1 MTLLWLSR
9 QTRRLYKPPVCV
21 ISVVVYHI
29 TTSHAW
35 KHLWWEPDSLSTHY
49 SSVNAVWT
57 EWGVNKSMISDEDTP
72 ICLTLGVLWRCINA
86 PCKLFIYL
94 IKGNESDWTKEQVG
108 VTFPKK
114 KKNSAVICPYVTCS
128 CSHLPHRL
136 PLISSHIPP
145 DGTGRAWVWA
155 PSVCATS
162 SPVIWKGTIF
172 FMLSCS
178 LVKRSFKIN
187 SNVTGRKISGDKK
200 PRDFD

>member
-72 ICLTLGVLWRCINA
+72 ICLTLGVLWRCINV
-86 PCKLFIYL
+86 PCKLFIYP

-114 KKNSAVICPYVTCS
+114 RKKQRRDLSICNMFVFTFAS
-128 CSHLPHRL
+128 
-136 PLISSHIPP
+136 
-145 DGTGRAWVWA
+145 
-155 PSVCATS
+155 S
-162 SPVIWKGTIF
+162 SPPHLQPHSSRWDGAC
-172 FMLSCS
+172 LSLSSKC
-178 LVKRSFKIN
+178 LCNFITCHMKRHDFLH
-187 SNVTGRKISGDKK
+187 VVVLLGQTVFQDK
-200 PRDFD
+200 